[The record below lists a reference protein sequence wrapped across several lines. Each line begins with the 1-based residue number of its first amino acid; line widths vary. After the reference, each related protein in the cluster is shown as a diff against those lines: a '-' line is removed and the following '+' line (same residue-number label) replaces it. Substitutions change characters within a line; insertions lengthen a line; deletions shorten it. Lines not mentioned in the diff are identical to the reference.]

1 AWRSRASAPFRAGSR
16 ASRSSTRRASR
27 CRSAAASTTSRSD
40 DRAPAH
46 AGVRLRRGAGARR
59 AGNLRHAG
67 RLGSGMAPRRRPSGG
82 HFSADRG
89 AVSPRRMG
97 LRRDRAPP
105 RRARPRLDG
114 VGRDR
119 RLPPRGGA
127 ASERPPMAGCRVR
140 PVPRLRHR
148 QAAADPLDRAALAGR
163 LRRDVRRPGGG
174 RLHAAGAG
182 TRSASLLLMDEL
194 ARKLGARLKR
204 GNETLATAESC
215 TGGWAAQVV
224 TSVAGSSAWFERG
237 FVTYS
242 NAAKQELLGVRTETL
257 RAHGAVSEETA
268 REMARGAL
276 ERSRATVAVSIT
288 GVAGPAGGTPE
299 KPVGTVC
306 FAWARGGAV
315 RSETRQFGGDR
326 ESIRRQSVILALE
339 GVMRALD
346 GG

>member
-1 AWRSRASAPFRAGSR
+1 
-16 ASRSSTRRASR
+16 
-27 CRSAAASTTSRSD
+27 
-40 DRAPAH
+40 
-46 AGVRLRRGAGARR
+46 
-59 AGNLRHAG
+59 
-67 RLGSGMAPRRRPSGG
+67 
-82 HFSADRG
+82 
-89 AVSPRRMG
+89 
-97 LRRDRAPP
+97 
-105 RRARPRLDG
+105 
-114 VGRDR
+114 
-119 RLPPRGGA
+119 
-127 ASERPPMAGCRVR
+127 
-140 PVPRLRHR
+140 
-148 QAAADPLDRAALAGR
+148 
-163 LRRDVRRPGGG
+163 
-174 RLHAAGAG
+174 
-182 TRSASLLLMDEL
+182 MDEL

-242 NAAKQELLGVRTETL
+242 NAAKQELLGVRPETL